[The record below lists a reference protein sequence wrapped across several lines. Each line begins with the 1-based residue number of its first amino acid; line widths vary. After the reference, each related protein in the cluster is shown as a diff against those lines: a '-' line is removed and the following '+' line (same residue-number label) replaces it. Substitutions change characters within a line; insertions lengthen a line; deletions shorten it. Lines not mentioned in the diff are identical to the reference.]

1 MAGYPVVD
9 VKVSLLDGSYHPV
22 DSSDAAFQVAGSMAV
37 KKAIKSATPVILEPI
52 MEVIVEAP
60 EPNIGD
66 VISDLNSRRGKIAN
80 IGTSPSGLQEVSA
93 QVPLSGIFGYST
105 SLRSL
110 TQGRGTY
117 NMKFSTYSSV
127 PKTVFDE
134 LVSKATAGV

>member
-1 MAGYPVVD
+1 
-9 VKVSLLDGSYHPV
+9 
-22 DSSDAAFQVAGSMAV
+22 V
-37 KKAIKSATPVILEPI
+37 KKAIKEATPVILEPI

-80 IGTSPSGLQEVSA
+80 IGASPSGLQEVVA

-127 PKTVFDE
+127 PKTVFDD